1 MIHNQDDYIQQ
12 QLNSAQIVNTIR
24 HSRYFL
30 ISILL
35 VCLYI
40 FCIYQLHYHPAD
52 NYLNLWFILT
62 EMVVCMCWLI
72 STVYFKPNEF
82 KLETAHRWLLAVV
95 FWLAFKKV
103 KNYQD
108 LPAKKAKTTAVE
120 TEV

>member
-82 KLETAHRWLLAVV
+82 KLETAHRWLQIQCLLVGICISTGI
-95 FWLAFKKV
+95 
-103 KNYQD
+103 
-108 LPAKKAKTTAVE
+108 LPCMFICRV
-120 TEV
+120 